1 VKLNPAELP
10 PGTEVGHWRLLEKL
24 GVGGYGAVYLACDVR
39 PVEQGGWPS
48 HVAVKVALLPG
59 EVAMRS
65 DREAELLS
73 RVNHPNVVGFIE
85 AGRWPDTPTGLP
97 FLVMR
102 YVPGLNL
109 YRWVDLHNL
118 RVREMLE
125 IFHASALAV
134 DAVHEVRALHR
145 DVKGENILIREE
157 DGQPVLVDLG
167 VGDYE
172 GATTITDTQLPPGT
186 LPYRSPEALR
196 FQKDNLGNLWAHYE
210 FQRTDDLYA
219 LGVTWYRAL
228 TSEYPYTV
236 DGRGESLR
244 ARVEGQQPQAASALN
259 PRVPEEVSRLVQ
271 RVLSPR
277 PKERPARGR
286 ELADAVRVLLEGRAH
301 GLEAYLF
308 EWDEERSLSSRTTE
322 RTDPLEERRRRLL
335 RRRTSQPGSPAV
347 ALVEE
352 PRQVQV
358 SRAALAL
365 LLGLAAF
372 VSAGVS
378 LVVAELRAVQS
389 TMTSTPVTQDSRVR
403 SEPLSSTPTL
413 TSGPE
418 KAETPGGTASSV
430 PMSAPKPTAS
440 RSHPKMKELP
450 PVNTRKPAQRS
461 SPTPEMDL
469 VPADDGF
476 MKKCLAAAG
485 ATVLACAS
493 AQVTPS
499 EGDRCP
505 RDTLAVMKALEM
517 EVGEQGWVT
526 VDINQPGGNN
536 DDGFYRDGS
545 IVSQVGLG
553 VGALPEGSLLYGQ
566 MYTGGER
573 IKAYYTR
580 ARFPDDREFPVCIAL
595 GYLDNG
601 GGVPKAK
608 GSKPGSAINGRAL
621 AFTVV
626 ERFE

>member
-1 VKLNPAELP
+1 
-10 PGTEVGHWRLLEKL
+10 VGHWRLLEKL
-24 GVGGYGAVYLACDVR
+24 GVGGYGAVYLARDVR
-39 PVEQGGWPS
+39 PVEQGGWPGL
-48 HVAVKVALLPG
+48 VAVKVALLPG

-65 DREAELLS
+65 DREAELLA
-73 RVNHPNVVGFIE
+73 RVNHPHVVGFIE

-109 YRWVDLHNL
+109 YRWVGLHNL

-196 FQKDNLGNLWAHYE
+196 FQKDNLGNPWAHYE

-228 TSEYPYTV
+228 TCEYPYTV

-244 ARVEGQQPQAASALN
+244 ARVEGQLPHAASALN

-286 ELADAVRVLLEGRAH
+286 ELAEAVRVLLEGRAH
-301 GLEAYLF
+301 WLEPYLF
-308 EWDEERSLSSRTTE
+308 EWDEGRSFSSRTTE

-335 RRRTSQPGSPAV
+335 RRRPSQPRSSAGV
-347 ALVEE
+347 LVEGRAP

-358 SRAALAL
+358 SRGVLAV

-389 TMTSTPVTQDSRVR
+389 TMLSTPVTQDSRVR
-403 SEPLSSTPTL
+403 SEPLSSTPAL

-418 KAETPGGTASSV
+418 KAETPGGTASSEPMPV
-430 PMSAPKPTAS
+430 PEPTAS

-450 PVNTRKPAQRS
+450 PVNARKTAQRS
-461 SPTPEMDL
+461 SLKPEMDP
-469 VPADDGF
+469 VPAEDGF

-505 RDTLAVMKALEM
+505 RDTLTVMKALKM
-517 EVGEQGWVT
+517 EVGDHGWLT

-536 DDGFYRDGS
+536 DDGFYRDGP
-545 IVSQVGLG
+545 IVSQVGHG
-553 VGALPEGSLLYGQ
+553 VIGLPDGSLLFGQ

-608 GSKPGSAINGRAL
+608 GSKPGAAINGRAL
-621 AFTVV
+621 AFRVV
-626 ERFE
+626 DHFE